1 MQGIETSTSDIMKKM
16 ESIVHQKSGKK
27 KISDKELAEQ
37 VHQYVPEAYSV
48 KTLQVLCSSTRYLSH
63 IRVLDYFFKLDLE
76 IAAQTQSCKLLI
88 I

>member
-16 ESIVHQKSGKK
+16 ESIVHQKSKKK

-63 IRVLDYFFKLDLE
+63 IRVLEYLFMHDQKIVAL
-76 IAAQTQSCKLLI
+76 TQSCKLL
-88 I
+88 